1 MGSLVQAH
9 PEAPS
14 TCICKDVGAFLCFQK
29 RERRIHKESL
39 QEMGLSNG
47 VGKIF
52 IEKKKSGQV
61 KHNHLS
67 TLFAIHIYVYQ

>member
-1 MGSLVQAH
+1 
-9 PEAPS
+9 
-14 TCICKDVGAFLCFQK
+14 
-29 RERRIHKESL
+29 
-39 QEMGLSNG
+39 MGLSNG

>member
-1 MGSLVQAH
+1 MAIPTKNLLS
-9 PEAPS
+9 
-14 TCICKDVGAFLCFQK
+14 
-29 RERRIHKESL
+29 

-61 KHNHLS
+61 IMFHLS
-67 TLFAIHIYVYQ
+67 TLFVIHIYVYQ